1 MIRDEAVNVVETMP
15 IDGCRHC
22 IIGVPDVRKSQGSA
36 RAVGQMKDRPPRAR
50 ELRNEI
56 LKALNNVVQ

>member
-36 RAVGQMKDRPPRAR
+36 RAVG
-50 ELRNEI
+50 
-56 LKALNNVVQ
+56 